1 VRRQWRDGADGV
13 GELAPGAF
21 GRALRRQRRCGR
33 FARLALAIGQGVAQV
48 AQLAQRAGACRGA
61 AHSKPLSANDTV

>member
-1 VRRQWRDGADGV
+1 
-13 GELAPGAF
+13 
-21 GRALRRQRRCGR
+21 
-33 FARLALAIGQGVAQV
+33 V